1 LQQDHNEIRPS
12 LWVLAL
18 LTVTA
23 LGVLTWWLLTPP
35 GGNDERGEEMAER
48 SERNGWFGGGSSSNG
63 NGSRRRSLANGSP
76 LGPNLPWTP
85 IRLSG
90 WGVEEGP
97 EDPQLLAMRRTLNML
112 PDAGGPPPPFMP
124 VSTRARLTRVSGTLP
139 LAPGASCEVRVLPV
153 ATETYNCLVR
163 VMCEGVVIYP
173 DNAQTAGYAPCDVR
187 DGIPFAATDDGVTH
201 ADGDP
206 TVSVNAETGQVT
218 VSDDGPG
225 VNRFAAELEFERI

>member
-1 LQQDHNEIRPS
+1 LPQDHNEIRPS

-18 LTVTA
+18 VTVTG
-23 LGVLTWWLLTPP
+23 LGVLTWWLLTPSE
-35 GGNDERGEEMAER
+35 GGPRADEQAALESGHR
-48 SERNGWFGGGSSSNG
+48 SGFGDSSSS
-63 NGSRRRSLANGSP
+63 NGSRRRSLAANGSSG
-76 LGPNLPWTP
+76 GPNLPWTP
-85 IRLSG
+85 LRVGG
-90 WGVEEGP
+90 WGVSDEP

-112 PDAGGPPPPFMP
+112 PDAGGPAPPFHP
-124 VSTRARLTRVSGTLP
+124 VSTRARLTRVEGTLP
-139 LAPGASCEVRVLPV
+139 VSAGASCEVRVLPV
-153 ATETYNCLVR
+153 QTDAYNCLVR

-187 DGIPFAATDDGVTH
+187 DGIPYAALDDGVTN

-225 VNRFAAELEFERI
+225 VNRFAATLEFEQI